1 MVGYITINRLD
12 LQGVLLGFGLLAL
25 ATGFYFRTPMSVQP
39 MKATATAAITHPE
52 MVTSGAIF
60 VAALATGLLW
70 LVMGLAR
77 AVSWLAALTARPVVL
92 GIVLGLGLSFIA
104 EGVKL
109 MQGGPA
115 LAIGGAALTFLLLGQ
130 PRLPA
135 MLVLLGYGAAAARWP
150 STPHWPTTL
159 GRSRR
164 VSGYRRSPSRP

>member
-1 MVGYITINRLD
+1 M
-12 LQGVLLGFGLLAL
+12 
-25 ATGFYFRTPMSVQP
+25 
-39 MKATATAAITHPE
+39 
-52 MVTSGAIF
+52 
-60 VAALATGLLW
+60 AALATGLLW

-135 MLVLLGYGAAAARWP
+135 MLVLLGYGAAAALALDP
-150 STPHWPTTL
+150 TLAHDLGSLTPGVRLPTLTIPALTWEDMLTGTL
-159 GRSRR
+159 LLAVPQAAHPQQRHHRYGRGAQCPVPGASDQRAAAC
-164 VSGYRRSPSRP
+164 V